1 MGNSESNGKQP
12 NGGPRRRRPRR
23 PKATVRDPCPNAYF
37 YQVLGVEQT
46 ATSSEIR
53 KSYLKKVVE
62 AHPDKNL
69 DDQDGAAKRFRVVQ
83 KAYDALSDSDKRA
96 KYDHAPRDFHL
107 EIADCIDGGDDLE
120 YETNDEE
127 DSDDESDD
135 AYSDDDPDYEP
146 MPGFWFNPW
155 GTEHAPKKQAY
166 ESPTG
171 VIDIKEMVEFFD
183 SLAGLPWSDRAPN
196 VSFPSFLPPSRIR
209 SLTNAY
215 QPQSVYTRV
224 SAFYARLAADDAR
237 FRLGHAPAATPP
249 VFGGASGVFQRGV
262 YRDEERARLDLS
274 SPDVQKFYSYWM
286 GFQCTRGRYAWVEPY
301 YCGCRMQGCPSAKA
315 NQRVQKGM
323 RDAFAEVVRLLTTM
337 LRDLDP
343 RYQEYLER
351 KMDGTAYS
359 AATEKKLNEER
370 QRQKAKKK
378 EKKRKSKGKW

>member
-1 MGNSESNGKQP
+1 
-12 NGGPRRRRPRR
+12 
-23 PKATVRDPCPNAYF
+23 
-37 YQVLGVEQT
+37 
-46 ATSSEIR
+46 
-53 KSYLKKVVE
+53 
-62 AHPDKNL
+62 
-69 DDQDGAAKRFRVVQ
+69 
-83 KAYDALSDSDKRA
+83 
-96 KYDHAPRDFHL
+96 
-107 EIADCIDGGDDLE
+107 
-120 YETNDEE
+120 
-127 DSDDESDD
+127 
-135 AYSDDDPDYEP
+135 

-166 ESPTG
+166 DSPTG

-196 VSFPSFLPPSRIR
+196 VSSPSFLPPSRIR

-315 NQRVQKGM
+315 NLRVQKGM
-323 RDAFAEVVRLLTTM
+323 RDAFAEVVRVSSFFFFLHFAV
-337 LRDLDP
+337 
-343 RYQEYLER
+343 
-351 KMDGTAYS
+351 AYYINAAVDDDAEGSRS
-359 AATEKKLNEER
+359 ALSGISGEENGWDSV
-370 QRQKAKKK
+370 QR
-378 EKKRKSKGKW
+378 GD